1 MSYLFAGAT
10 YFNEDIS
17 QWNTSAVTNMCRMFV
32 GLPVFNQPIGQWDT
46 SAVIDMTG
54 MFEGAG
60 NFNQPLSTWNTS
72 AVRYMSGM
80 FNGALSF
87 NQDIGTWDT
96 SAVQDV
102 SYMFYGAISFN
113 QPVGAWNMSSVKFMG
128 MMFDHAISF
137 NQPIGDWDTSAVE
150 DMRGMFNYAT
160 SFDQPIGRW
169 NTSSVRNMTAMFHTA
184 TTFNQAVGAWDTSKV
199 VGMAKVFLKASHFNQ
214 PIGTWDTSSAV
225 NMSGMFNRASSF
237 NQPIGAWDVSS
248 VKNMGE
254 MFAFATSFNQP
265 IGDWDTSSV
274 EDMRHMFEGAESF
287 NQPLGFWNTSSVKIL
302 SRMFEMATS
311 FNQPVGSWDLSGLS
325 EDEDGYYDPRK
336 TLVGGTGSFFSSF
349 SPCIR
354 SSLYRSF
361 NLSFN
366 AAGWHHYQCPECT
379 TRRCPHSSLA
389 CIGGTCAPVN
399 SGYVEVWT
407 ANLPSKCTST
417 SSGFVAGFRQCA
429 EACSESTAYTA
440 FAWQKTTGSCELLA
454 CDLSQLQMDS
464 STSAVKLFL
473 KQSCGSFTCPPLT
486 NNTLVPKFAAISAAS
501 CCTCSGG
508 NMVANMDSQ
517 DFQCVRCPAG
527 TAPNG
532 NQTLC
537 VACGAG
543 TYSLSGSSS
552 CETCP
557 TGFIVS
563 NRTRCEA
570 CPPGIS
576 TCPGVQDFD
585 PMPGLGLSSH
595 EVAEEMRLIRARQSS
610 ESGVGMR
617 YLLSPDFSTLA
628 RTRTQE
634 QDPTFNSM
642 KPAFWLCENPLGK
655 DVICPRDGKAGC
667 SLVDWIPRSFRQQ
680 ASHFMSWTWAYHLS
694 QVQGALEMWLASNPD
709 LDARQVFFFMCFFT
723 NNQFRILVEG
733 SAAGTDDLE
742 TTFRTNL
749 TRIGKMVALLDHWH
763 EPRYLT
769 RVWTIYEQFVAC
781 SLTVPVVFV
790 MPESSQ
796 NSLKAQICRGEV
808 GISYVTDSLSQ
819 VDSAKAQAFYK
830 SDEDKVKDAIR
841 QGVGFDAVNK
851 HVTRVMAQWIGGV
864 VQDQFQRLIDERA
877 GQPV

>member
-1 MSYLFAGAT
+1 MSFLLAGAA

-17 QWNTSAVTNMCRMFV
+17 QWNTSAVTNMSGTDLFNLKFFHVFPLNTFSAQRDSFSARFVDQPQGGMFV

-46 SAVIDMTG
+46 SAVTDMAV
-54 MFEGAG
+54 MFSGAG
-60 NFNQPLSTWNTS
+60 AFNQPLSTWNTS
-72 AVRYMSGM
+72 AVRSMNGM
-80 FNGALSF
+80 FSGALSF
-87 NQDIGTWDT
+87 NQDIGAWDT
-96 SAVQDV
+96 SAVRDV
-102 SYMFYGAISFN
+102 SDMFNGAISFN
-113 QPVGAWNMSSVKFMG
+113 QPVGGWNLSSVKSMIG
-128 MMFDHAISF
+128 MFAYAFSF
-137 NQPIGDWDTSAVE
+137 NQPLGDWDTSAVE
-150 DMRGMFNYAT
+150 NMRGMFKYAT

-184 TTFNQAVGAWDTSKV
+184 TTFNQAVGDWDTSKV
-199 VGMAKVFLKASHFNQ
+199 VGMAQVFLKASHFNQ

-225 NMSGMFNRASSF
+225 NMAGMFNLASSF
-237 NQPIGAWDVSS
+237 NQPIGVWEVSS
-248 VKNMGE
+248 VKNMSE

-274 EDMRHMFEGAESF
+274 EDMKHMFENAQSF
-287 NQPLGFWNTSSVKIL
+287 NQPLGFWNTSRVKAM
-302 SRMFEMATS
+302 SRIFEMATS
-311 FNQPVGSWDLSGLS
+311 FNQPVGSWDISGLS
-325 EDEDGYYDPRK
+325 EDEDEIDPRYFFVGK
-336 TLVGGTGSFFSSF
+336 TGSSF

-354 SSLYRSF
+354 SSMYRSF
-361 NLSFN
+361 NLSLN
-366 AAGWHHYQCPECT
+366 GAIEHHYQCPECT
-379 TRRCPHSSLA
+379 SRRCPHGSLA

-399 SGYVEVWT
+399 SGYVELW
-407 ANLPSKCTST
+407 AST
-417 SSGFVAGFRQCA
+417 SSCGVSTSSTSRFVAGFRQCA
-429 EACSESTAYTA
+429 EACSESTACAA

-473 KQSCGSFTCPPLT
+473 KQSCESFTCPPLT
-486 NNTLVPKFAAISAAS
+486 YNTLVPKFAAISAAS
-501 CCTCSGG
+501 CCTCASG
-508 NMVANMDSQ
+508 NMVTNMDSQ
-517 DFQCVRCPAG
+517 DFQCVTCPAG

-537 VACGAG
+537 VACRGG

-557 TGFIVS
+557 TGFI
-563 NRTRCEA
+563 A
-570 CPPGIS
+570 
-576 TCPGVQDFD
+576 D
-585 PMPGLGLSSH
+585 
-595 EVAEEMRLIRARQSS
+595 IRAALAELENELWKETEET
-610 ESGVGMR
+610 ESKH
-617 YLLSPDFSTLA
+617 T
-628 RTRTQE
+628 
-634 QDPTFNSM
+634 
-642 KPAFWLCENPLGK
+642 
-655 DVICPRDGKAGC
+655 
-667 SLVDWIPRSFRQQ
+667 
-680 ASHFMSWTWAYHLS
+680 
-694 QVQGALEMWLASNPD
+694 AL
-709 LDARQVFFFMCFFT
+709 
-723 NNQFRILVEG
+723 ILVEG

-742 TTFRTNL
+742 TAFRTNL
-749 TRIGKMVALLDHWH
+749 TRIGKMVALLDHWY

-877 GQPV
+877 GQPA